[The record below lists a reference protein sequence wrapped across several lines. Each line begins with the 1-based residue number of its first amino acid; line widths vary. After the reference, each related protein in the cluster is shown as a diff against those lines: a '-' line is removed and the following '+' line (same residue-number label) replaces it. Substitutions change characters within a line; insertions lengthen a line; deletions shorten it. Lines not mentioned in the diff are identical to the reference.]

1 MMNRPELI
9 DLDYS
14 GDTSIFGEKYM
25 EVIIG
30 PGTTAAMHRT
40 RSNNKLFNALNA
52 GFREESGSRAAGWI
66 WGHLLNAELG
76 GDASDRNQTL
86 LTATGNGN
94 SANQKHSSI
103 ESKVKNAV
111 RAGELASRA
120 YKNHDYWLC
129 VYYKVEVKK
138 NNSRLDSELYQ
149 LSKQIPYGLKVNAY
163 PMLVSKMDLS
173 DRTPLKFGLRKNRA
187 ILDRLCPGISRAT
200 QDYYLDCYTSNEL
213 IRNFIDNL
221 NQVLLP
227 SDLGTGTNSAP
238 GGARVVR
245 GIRKQK
251 KTKRKQAPGSYT
263 YVPGYPRTARK
274 KRQ

>member
-1 MMNRPELI
+1 MNRPELI

-30 PGTTAAMHRT
+30 PGTTGARHRT
-40 RSNNKLFNALNA
+40 RNNNKLFNDLNA
-52 GFREESGSRAAGWI
+52 GFREESGSSASGWI

-76 GDASDRNQTL
+76 GDARDRNQTL
-86 LTATGNGN
+86 LTAAGNGN

-103 ESKVKNAV
+103 ESKVKKAV
-111 RAGELASRA
+111 IAGEMASRA

-138 NNSRLDSELYQ
+138 NNWSLDNKLYQ
-149 LSKQIPYGLKVNAY
+149 LSKQIPYGLNVNAY
-163 PMLVSKMDLS
+163 PMLVSKTDLS
-173 DRTPLKFGLRKNRA
+173 DRTPLKFGQQKNRA
-187 ILDRLCPGISRAT
+187 ILNRLCPGISRET
-200 QDYYLDCYTSNEL
+200 QDYYLNCYTSDKPIPNGIAES
-213 IRNFIDNL
+213 

-227 SDLGTGTNSAP
+227 SDLGTGTNSGS

-274 KRQ
+274 KRK